1 MKRNDLILIII
12 ILVVLG
18 AATLGL
24 RFYQLSTTKD
34 QAMAVVTI
42 DGQLYGKYPLSEDM
56 ELKITQDNGEYNI
69 LHIEDGYASVTEAS
83 CRDKICV
90 NHSHIHYSGD
100 TIVCLP
106 NKVVVSI
113 ENGEEDDI
121 DGATN

>member
-1 MKRNDLILIII
+1 
-12 ILVVLG
+12 
-18 AATLGL
+18 
-24 RFYQLSTTKD
+24 
-34 QAMAVVTI
+34 MAVVTI